1 MDQPVRAALA
11 VDREAVVHVAQLDA
25 RAVVGRPA
33 DALRREVVVVLA
45 RNSIHLN
52 ITKIVT
58 NNITKIFLKK
68 PSKNYNK
75 KSRDQEFVHV
85 PFSNLSFVNRD
96 HFRDNFLDISKCTG
110 NRIKLSCSQQAQMG
124 LATGRA
130 VA

>member
-33 DALRREVVVVLA
+33 DALRREVVVVLG
-45 RNSIHLN
+45 RNSIHLRNIKKIVTKN
-52 ITKIVT
+52 ITKIV
-58 NNITKIFLKK
+58 LKK
-68 PSKNYNK
+68 PSKNDKK

-110 NRIKLSCSQQAQMG
+110 NGIKLSCSQAQMG
-124 LATGRA
+124 QATGRA